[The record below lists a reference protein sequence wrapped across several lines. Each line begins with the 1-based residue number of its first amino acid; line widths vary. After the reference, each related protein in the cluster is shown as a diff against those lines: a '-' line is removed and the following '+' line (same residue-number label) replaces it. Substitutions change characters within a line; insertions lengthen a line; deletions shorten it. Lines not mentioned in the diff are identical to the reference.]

1 MTKYNYMEAVKEDV
15 KNYIDSEIN
24 FEDFDSLEELE
35 EKLNDELWTEDSV
48 TGNASGSY
56 TFNRVT
62 AENYVNSN
70 KALVNEMVDEF
81 DCKKQVCDWYLN
93 DNFESIDVSIR
104 CYLLGSAISEVLDEL
119 EEDFDEARKEMEV

>member
-1 MTKYNYMEAVKEDV
+1 M
-15 KNYIDSEIN
+15 
-24 FEDFDSLEELE
+24 
-35 EKLNDELWTEDSV
+35 

-70 KALVNEMVDEF
+70 KELVNEMVDEF